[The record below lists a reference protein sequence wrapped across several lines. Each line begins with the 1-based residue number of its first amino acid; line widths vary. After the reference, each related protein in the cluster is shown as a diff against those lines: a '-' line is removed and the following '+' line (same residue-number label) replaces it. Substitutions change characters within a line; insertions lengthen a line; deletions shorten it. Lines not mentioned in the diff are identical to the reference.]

1 MIFYT
6 YCKVCE
12 GKSYKDNFGNIKEII
27 GRNYDGVLIDKN
39 GKLWTDYGT
48 NMGVPISQLNIIKL
62 AITSKLYRLFE
73 L

>member
-6 YCKVCE
+6 YCEVCE

-27 GRNYDGVLIDKN
+27 GRDSNGVLIDKN
-39 GKLWTDYGT
+39 GQLWTEDGLPRPT
-48 NMGVPISQLNIIKL
+48 NMGV